1 MSCVSSTTS
10 PSCASGHL
18 SCVVPVTAVL
28 LPDDK
33 LAEMGLDV
41 KAIQQ
46 QLSSGSLTSKAA
58 QSAASSG
65 LDYTQLPTH
74 GYCAQE
80 VAAGQAAKA
89 RCLQAMAGVSEAVLK
104 LIAATP
110 ASNLVEHG
118 VYIRPA
124 DSISADSF
132 GRGRVVIMGDAA
144 HPLRP
149 TGQGYNQ
156 TVEDAYAL
164 GAALASGGSSGGGID
179 LARLQV
185 RVV

>member
-1 MSCVSSTTS
+1 MFS
-10 PSCASGHL
+10 PRRVAA
-18 SCVVPVTAVL
+18 T
-28 LPDDK
+28 DDK
-33 LAEMGLDV
+33 LNEMGLDV

-58 QSAASSG
+58 AQTAASSD
-65 LDYTQLPTH
+65 LDYTQLQTH

-89 RCLQAMAGVSEAVLK
+89 RCLQAMAGVSEAVLR

-110 ASNLVEHG
+110 ANSLVEHG

-164 GAALASGGSSGGGID
+164 GAALASGGSSGAGID

-185 RVV
+185 RIVCLRGIW